1 MSDEKRSETDSCPP
15 AKGVSVPDF
24 TTRISNLAERAR
36 EPSSTKR
43 NKVPPRPGRLPEGKE
58 VDLARVLNRDPKNDK

>member
-1 MSDEKRSETDSCPP
+1 MADEKSSENDACPP

-36 EPSSTKR
+36 GPASARRSKQ
-43 NKVPPRPGRLPEGKE
+43 PPRPGRLPEGKE
-58 VDLARVLNRDPKNDK
+58 VDPDRVLNRDPENEE